1 MQVPYG
7 SFQNTS
13 RPYIAVGG
21 NEQLTELMSI
31 KDLVSHNLLHG
42 YGFGEYVLFFQENLF
57 LKERQIGVIVYRLY
71 LVVLQLIPVYQAG
84 DRFQF
89 IFRMHPEYPRDGTVT
104 GMGQVSC
111 RNIFRIHYD
120 CCRFIDSVPVI
131 ESQLRF
137 HHPFHAAGCLFMI
150 FQPCPQGLKL

>member
-13 RPYIAVGG
+13 RLYIAVGG

-89 IFRMHPEYPRDGTVT
+89 IFRMHL
-104 GMGQVSC
+104 
-111 RNIFRIHYD
+111 NIHETELSPAWGRFPAGISSAFIMIVAGSLIPCLSLKANSAFIIH
-120 CCRFIDSVPVI
+120 STQPVA
-131 ESQLRF
+131 SS
-137 HHPFHAAGCLFMI
+137 
-150 FQPCPQGLKL
+150 

>member
-84 DRFQF
+84 DRFQCTLNIHETELLPAWGRFPAGISSAF
-89 IFRMHPEYPRDGTVT
+89 IMIVAGSLIPCLSLKANSAF
-104 GMGQVSC
+104 
-111 RNIFRIHYD
+111 IIH
-120 CCRFIDSVPVI
+120 STQPVA
-131 ESQLRF
+131 SS
-137 HHPFHAAGCLFMI
+137 
-150 FQPCPQGLKL
+150 

>member
-71 LVVLQLIPVYQAG
+71 LVVLQLICTLNIHETELLPAWGRFPAGISSAFIMIVAGSLIPCLSLKANSAFIIHSTQPVA
-84 DRFQF
+84 
-89 IFRMHPEYPRDGTVT
+89 
-104 GMGQVSC
+104 S
-111 RNIFRIHYD
+111 
-120 CCRFIDSVPVI
+120 S
-131 ESQLRF
+131 
-137 HHPFHAAGCLFMI
+137 
-150 FQPCPQGLKL
+150 